1 MHVLKCLQITLEEHI
16 MSNRRMAAAGVLNA
30 RAALNNQAAA
40 AAAALMHP
48 NALMYGQQRRP
59 QNAGPPPILPGLPAA
74 AMIEQKLHAQHNEIQ
89 RLLAENQR
97 LAATHVALRQEL
109 AASQQEVQRAQSII
123 QGVQNDKEVQVRYHV
138 EKPNMC
144 FDSTLYVH
152 VSLQT
157 SSWRGRVPFD
167 CRARLE
173 LVTRVYWVYDMAYR
187 THQISS
193 RTSICVTYIPVQ
205 L

>member
-1 MHVLKCLQITLEEHI
+1 VQITLEEHI

-40 AAAALMHP
+40 AALMHP
-48 NALMYGQQRRP
+48 NTLMYGQQRRP

-123 QGVQNDKEVQVRYHV
+123 QGVQNDKEVQVRYQE

-144 FDSTLYVH
+144 FRFLHSCIFTNFVLTRAKCH
-152 VSLQT
+152 LIIM
-157 SSWRGRVPFD
+157 RV
-167 CRARLE
+167 LN
-173 LVTRVYWVYDMAYR
+173 L
-187 THQISS
+187 
-193 RTSICVTYIPVQ
+193 
-205 L
+205 

>member
-1 MHVLKCLQITLEEHI
+1 MFYKCLQITLEEHI

-30 RAALNNQAAA
+30 RAALNNQA

-144 FDSTLYVH
+144 FH
-152 VSLQT
+152 FLQT
-157 SSWRGRVPFD
+157 SMYLYKLRVDEGECRLIAVHVLSLWRAFIGFTTWLIESTRF
-167 CRARLE
+167 
-173 LVTRVYWVYDMAYR
+173 LV
-187 THQISS
+187 
-193 RTSICVTYIPVQ
+193 
-205 L
+205 

>member
-1 MHVLKCLQITLEEHI
+1 MFYKCLQITLEEHI

-144 FDSTLYVH
+144 FDSTLYKRSCIFTNFELTRASAMH
-152 VSLQT
+152 VLSL
-157 SSWRGRVPFD
+157 WRAFIGFTTWLIESTRF
-167 CRARLE
+167 
-173 LVTRVYWVYDMAYR
+173 LV
-187 THQISS
+187 
-193 RTSICVTYIPVQ
+193 
-205 L
+205 